1 MFHVFG
7 SCAVT
12 PHFAAYL
19 GGSMAN
25 ATIKYS
31 KRLDMLPPYLF
42 AQIDTLKAE
51 KEAQGINVIDLGV
64 GDPDQPTPPHII
76 DSLVRAAHNDANY
89 RYPSSEGMLSFREA
103 VSEWYAKKGIA
114 IDPARE
120 ASALIGS
127 KEGIGHLPL
136 AFINRGDKVL
146 VPDPAY
152 PVYRIATILADGK
165 PISMPLTADNGFLP
179 DIDKAVNDAKLLFIN
194 YPNNPTAAVADSD
207 FFKAIVDY
215 ASDNDIIVCHD
226 AAYLELTYDG
236 YVAPSFLST
245 PGAMDVGIEI
255 GSLSKTY
262 NMAGWRI
269 GFAVGNADV
278 IAGLRK
284 VKSNLDSGAFQAV
297 QEAGIAAMTGPQDT
311 VEALKKLYLGRRDA
325 LVDGL
330 RNIGWSVDKPKA
342 TFYVWVPV
350 PDGSSSLE
358 FSMRLLNAGI
368 VVTPG
373 IGFGDHGE
381 GYIRFALTVPVSTIE
396 EAVKRLQE
404 VI

>member
-1 MFHVFG
+1 
-7 SCAVT
+7 
-12 PHFAAYL
+12 
-19 GGSMAN
+19 MAN
-25 ATIKYS
+25 ATIKFS
-31 KRLDMLPPYLF
+31 KRLDVLPPYLF

-51 KEAQGINVIDLGV
+51 KEAQGIDVIDLGV

-76 DSLVRAAHNDANY
+76 DSLVRAAHNNVNH

-103 VSEWYAKKGIA
+103 VSEWYAKKGIVV
-114 IDPARE
+114 DPARE

-127 KEGIGHLPL
+127 KEGIAHLPL

-152 PVYRIATILADGK
+152 PVYRIATIMADGK

-179 DIDKAVNDAKLLFIN
+179 NIDKAVTDAKLLFIN
-194 YPNNPTAAVADSD
+194 YPNNPTAAVADSN
-207 FFKAIVDY
+207 FFRAIVDY
-215 ASDNDIIVCHD
+215 ASDNDVIVCHD

-236 YVAPSFLST
+236 YTAPSFLSV

-262 NMAGWRI
+262 NMTGWRI

-297 QEAGIAAMTGPQDT
+297 QEAGIAAMKGPQDT
-311 VEALKKLYLGRRDA
+311 VEVLKSLYSERRDA

-342 TFYVWVPV
+342 TFYVWAPV
-350 PDGSSSLE
+350 PDGSSSLQ
-358 FSMRLLNAGI
+358 FSMRLLDAGI
-368 VVTPG
+368 VATPG

-396 EAVKRLQE
+396 EAVTRLQE
-404 VI
+404 VL

>member
-1 MFHVFG
+1 
-7 SCAVT
+7 
-12 PHFAAYL
+12 
-19 GGSMAN
+19 MAN
-25 ATIKYS
+25 ATIKFS
-31 KRLDMLPPYLF
+31 KRLDVLPPYLF

-51 KEAQGINVIDLGV
+51 KEAQGIDVIDLGV

-76 DSLVRAAHNDANY
+76 DSLVRAAHNNVNH

-103 VSEWYAKKGIA
+103 VSEWYAKKGIVV
-114 IDPARE
+114 DPARE

-127 KEGIGHLPL
+127 KEGIAHLPL

-152 PVYRIATILADGK
+152 PVYRIATIMADGK

-179 DIDKAVNDAKLLFIN
+179 NIDKAVTDAKLLFIN
-194 YPNNPTAAVADSD
+194 YPNNPTAAVADSN
-207 FFKAIVDY
+207 FFRAIVDY
-215 ASDNDIIVCHD
+215 ASDNDVIVCHD

-236 YVAPSFLST
+236 YTAPSFLSV

-262 NMAGWRI
+262 NMTGWRI

-297 QEAGIAAMTGPQDT
+297 QEAGIAAMKGPQDT
-311 VEALKKLYLGRRDA
+311 VEVLKSLYSERRDA

-342 TFYVWVPV
+342 TFYVWAPV
-350 PDGSSSLE
+350 PEGSSSLQ
-358 FSMRLLNAGI
+358 FSMRLLDAGI
-368 VVTPG
+368 VATPG

-396 EAVKRLQE
+396 EAVTRLQE
-404 VI
+404 VL

>member
-1 MFHVFG
+1 
-7 SCAVT
+7 
-12 PHFAAYL
+12 
-19 GGSMAN
+19 MAN
-25 ATIKYS
+25 ATIKFS
-31 KRLDMLPPYLF
+31 KRLDVLPPYLF

-51 KEAQGINVIDLGV
+51 KEAHGIDVIDLGV

-76 DSLVRAAHNDANY
+76 ESLVRAAHINANH

-103 VSEWYAKKGIA
+103 VSERYAKKGIA
-114 IDPARE
+114 VDPARE

-127 KEGIGHLPL
+127 KEGIAHLPL

-152 PVYRIATILADGK
+152 PVYRIATIMADGK

-179 DIDKAVNDAKLLFIN
+179 NIDKAATDAKLLFIN

-207 FFKAIVDY
+207 FFRAIVDY
-215 ASDNDIIVCHD
+215 ASDNDVIVCHD

-236 YVAPSFLST
+236 YTAPSFLSV

-262 NMAGWRI
+262 NMSGWRI

-297 QEAGIAAMTGPQDT
+297 QEAAIAAMMGPQDT
-311 VEALKKLYLGRRDA
+311 VEVLKNLYSERRDA

-330 RNIGWSVDKPKA
+330 RSIGWSVDKPKA
-342 TFYVWVPV
+342 TFYVWAPV

-358 FSMRLLNAGI
+358 FSMRLLDAGI
-368 VVTPG
+368 VATPG

-396 EAVKRLQE
+396 EAVTRLKE
-404 VI
+404 VL